1 MVDLGIEL
9 PAGPVEQAVDLLIV
23 KVGGLVDLLAELEH
37 LLGREV
43 VEVLYEL
50 AGAIAEREAVVLRVM
65 GYGGEGVDTIT
76 ILVDEELHLALFP
89 VEEVEDESDE
99 KGCQCHCEG

>member
-1 MVDLGIEL
+1 
-9 PAGPVEQAVDLLIV
+9 
-23 KVGGLVDLLAELEH
+23 
-37 LLGREV
+37 
-43 VEVLYEL
+43 
-50 AGAIAEREAVVLRVM
+50 M

-99 KGCQCHCEG
+99 KGSQCHCEG